1 MNPWLKK
8 AFSWAASKGWQQSF
22 NVIPPDGIT
31 PGADL
36 TRPYAQSVWV
46 HRAIAYISNP
56 ISSVPLCFKVDHR
69 GGDVVIEDPALTAF
83 WEKPA
88 VNRGGRLNR
97 SDFVEATVG
106 WLKLRGECFW
116 VMDDTWLKR
125 GGMKSPLILA
135 RPQDMQPILGDD
147 RQVIGW
153 RYLDAAKINHALLPE
168 QVQHLKMWNPYDD
181 IRGLSEW
188 EAAKIAADS
197 DYAAGVFAKNLMAN
211 NGDRGPYV
219 IAKGGQ
225 PSDPQIE
232 QITAMLRQKRELSRR
247 GDFRPVFLSG
257 DVEVKEPGL
266 QAVDAAYVSQRLE
279 NRHEI
284 FLAFGVP
291 PSFADV
297 VASYS
302 VGSASDRFKLIEETC
317 MPLAAK
323 IADAMEAV
331 TARFMGGNQ
340 TIFVEFDFDDHSTMQ
355 QVRRER
361 FESATKGVDRGMPWQ
376 VAGQYFRLDLPLF
389 AGDDVG
395 RIPFNLTPIEGKA
408 PVDPSTAPAASDPVE
423 ELFQLFRNAPQ
434 ASCKT
439 PESPVQVTRTAEA
452 WQQIHQRRA
461 PWEKKFAS
469 RFRRHLNDARNRTLA
484 KIGAASNP
492 MGAAVKA
499 GVLDLIFDLAPWLA
513 EFTAGM
519 TDITRA
525 AMEAAGLELWTDEL
539 GRDDALTMPAAQT
552 LLALQQREN
561 LLAGAGTKVW
571 EEVRSE
577 LQDGITKG
585 ETMDE
590 LAKRI
595 RTAFKGIDDGR
606 AMTIATTETTV
617 AYEVGRDMTF
627 KAAGVQWTQWLV
639 SGLGNSR
646 HSHLAADKQIREVG
660 QPFDVGGYQLMYP
673 GDPTAPPKEVI
684 NCNCVRIAVAGPD
697 GNDIN
702 NDPSVPY

>member
-1 MNPWLKK
+1 VNPWLKK
-8 AFSWAASKGWQQSF
+8 AFDWASKKGWNPTMDAF
-22 NVIPPDGIT
+22 FPDGEK

-36 TRPYAQSVWV
+36 TKPYAQSVWV
-46 HRAIAYISNP
+46 HRAIAYIANP
-56 ISSVPLCFKVDHR
+56 ISTVPLIFKEDRR
-69 GGDVVIEDPALTAF
+69 GGDLVIEDPVLTAF

-106 WLKLRGECFW
+106 WLKLKGECFW
-116 VMDDTWLKR
+116 IMDDTWLKR
-125 GGMKSPLILA
+125 GGIKSPLILA
-135 RPQDMQPILGDD
+135 KPQDMQPILGQD
-147 RQVIGW
+147 QEIVGW
-153 RYLDAAKINHALLPE
+153 RYQDAGRGSHLLLPE
-168 QVQHLKMWNPYDD
+168 QVQQLKMWNPYDD
-181 IRGLSEW
+181 VRGLPEW

-219 IAKGGQ
+219 IGKDGQ
-225 PSDPQIE
+225 ASPEQIQ
-232 QITAMLRQKRELSRR
+232 QITAMLRQKRDLSRR
-247 GDFRPVFLSG
+247 GDFRPVFLTG
-257 DVEVKEPGL
+257 DIEVKEPGL

-323 IADAMEAV
+323 IADAMEVV
-331 TARFMGGNQ
+331 TARFTGSGK

-376 VAGQYFRLDLPLF
+376 VAGQYFRLDLPRF
-389 AGDDVG
+389 AGDEVG
-395 RIPFNLTPIEGKA
+395 RIPFNLTPIEGKI
-408 PVDPSTAPAASDPVE
+408 PVDPVAEPATIDPVE

-434 ASCKT
+434 AACKT
-439 PESPVQVTRTAEA
+439 PEPPVQTRAAEA
-452 WQQIHQRRA
+452 WQKVHQRRA

-492 MGAAVKA
+492 MGAAAKA
-499 GVLDLIFDLAPWLA
+499 GALDLIFDLAPWLA
-513 EFTAGM
+513 EFVPGM
-519 TDITRA
+519 RDISRA

-539 GRDDALTMPAAQT
+539 LRDDALTMPAAQT

-577 LQDGITKG
+577 LQAGIDNG
-585 ETMDE
+585 DTMDE

-595 RTAFKGIDDGR
+595 RSSFKSIDESR
-606 AMTIATTETTV
+606 SMTIATTETTV

-646 HSHLAADKQIREVG
+646 DSHQAADKQIREMG
-660 QPFDVGGYQLMYP
+660 TPFDVGGFQLHFP
-673 GDPTAPPKEVI
+673 GDPTAPPREVI

-697 GNDIN
+697 GSDIN

>member
-8 AFSWAASKGWQQSF
+8 AFAWAKSKGWEQSF
-22 NVIPPDGIT
+22 NVLPVDGGT

-36 TRPYAQSVWV
+36 SRPYAQSVWV
-46 HRAIAYISNP
+46 HRAVAYISNP
-56 ISSVPLCFKVDHR
+56 ISSVPLIFKQDRR
-69 GGDVVIEDPALTAF
+69 GGDLVIEDPALTAF

-97 SDFVEATVG
+97 SDFLEATVG

-116 VMDDTWLKR
+116 IMDDTWLDRR
-125 GGMKSPLILA
+125 GIKSPLILA
-135 RPQDMQPILGDD
+135 RPQDMQPILAGD
-147 RQVIGW
+147 QSLVGW
-153 RYLDAAKINHALLPE
+153 RFLDAAKGSHVLLPE
-168 QVQHLKMWNPYDD
+168 QVQQLKMWNPYDE

-232 QITAMLRQKRELSRR
+232 QITAMLRQKRDLSRR

-323 IADAMEAV
+323 IADAMEVV
-331 TARFMGGNQ
+331 TARFTGSGK

-376 VAGQYFRLDLPLF
+376 VAGQYFRLDLPRF
-389 AGDDVG
+389 AGDEVG

-408 PVDPSTAPAASDPVE
+408 PVDPVAEPATSDPVE

-434 ASCKT
+434 AACKT
-439 PESPVQVTRTAEA
+439 AEPPVQTRAAEA
-452 WQQIHQRRA
+452 WQKVHQRRA

-492 MGAAVKA
+492 MGAAAKA
-499 GVLDLIFDLAPWLA
+499 GALDLIFDLAPWLA
-513 EFTAGM
+513 EFVPGM
-519 TDITRA
+519 RDISRA

-539 GRDDALTMPAAQT
+539 LRDDALTMPAAQT

-577 LQDGITKG
+577 LQAGIDNG
-585 ETMDE
+585 DTMDE

-595 RTAFKGIDDGR
+595 RSSFKGIDESR
-606 AMTIATTETTV
+606 SMTIATTETTV

-646 HSHLAADKQIREVG
+646 DSHQAADKQIREMG
-660 QPFDVGGYQLMYP
+660 TPFDVGGFQLHFP
-673 GDPTAPPKEVI
+673 GDPTAPPREVI

-697 GNDIN
+697 GSDIN

>member
-8 AFSWAASKGWQQSF
+8 ALAWAKSKGWEQSL
-22 NVIPPDGIT
+22 NILPPDGGM

-36 TRPYAQSVWV
+36 SRPYAQSVWV
-46 HRAIAYISNP
+46 HRAIAYIANP
-56 ISSVPLCFKVDHR
+56 ISSVPLIFKQDRR
-69 GGDVVIEDPALTAF
+69 GGDLVIEDPALTAF

-106 WLKLRGECFW
+106 WLKLRGESFW
-116 VMDDTWLKR
+116 IMDDTWLIR
-125 GGMKSPLILA
+125 RGMKSPLILA
-135 RPQDMQPILGDD
+135 RPQDMQPILAAD
-147 RQVIGW
+147 QSLVGW
-153 RYLDAAKINHALLPE
+153 RYLDAAKGNHVLLPE
-168 QVQHLKMWNPYDD
+168 QVQHLKMWNPYDE

-257 DVEVKEPGL
+257 DVEVKEPSL

-284 FLAFGVP
+284 VLAFGVP

-331 TARFMGGNQ
+331 TARFMGGNV
-340 TIFVEFDFDDHSTMQ
+340 TIFCEFDFDDHSTMQ

-376 VAGQYFRLDLPLF
+376 VAGEYFRLDLPRF
-389 AGDDVG
+389 AGDEVG
-395 RIPFNLTPIEGKA
+395 RVPFNLTPIEGKA
-408 PVDPSTAPAASDPVE
+408 PVDPTTPAATSDPVQ
-423 ELFQLFRNAPQ
+423 ELFDLFKHAPQ
-434 ASCKT
+434 PVCK
-439 PESPVQVTRTAEA
+439 PPAEPVQTRAAEA
-452 WQQIHQRRA
+452 WKQVHQKRL
-461 PWEKKFAS
+461 PWEKRFAS
-469 RFRRHLNDARNRTLA
+469 RFRRHLNDARNRTLE
-484 KIGAASNP
+484 KIGKANNP
-492 MGAAVKA
+492 MNASAKA
-499 GVLDLIFDLAPWLA
+499 GVLELIFDLAPWLT
-513 EFTAGM
+513 EFVGGM
-519 TDITRA
+519 KDISRS
-525 AMEAAGLELWTDEL
+525 AMETAGLELWTDEL
-539 GRDDALTMPAAQT
+539 GRDDALTMPAAET
-552 LLALQQREN
+552 LLALQKREN
-561 LLAGAGTKVW
+561 LLASAGTKIW

-577 LQDGITKG
+577 LQVGIEKG
-585 ETMDE
+585 DTMDE

-595 RTAFKGIDDGR
+595 RSAFKGIDDSR
-606 AMTIATTETTV
+606 AMTIAVTETTV
-617 AYEVGRDMTF
+617 AYEVGRDMVF

-646 HSHLAADKQIREVG
+646 DSHEAADKQIREMG
-660 QPFDVGGYQLMYP
+660 TPFDVGGFQLHFP
-673 GDPTAPPKEVI
+673 GDPTAPPREVI

-697 GNDIN
+697 GTDIN

>member
-8 AFSWAASKGWQQSF
+8 AFAWAKSKGWENTF
-22 NVIPPDGIT
+22 NVIPPDGGM

-36 TRPYAQSVWV
+36 KRPYAQSVWV
-46 HRAIAYISNP
+46 HRAIAYIANP
-56 ISSVPLCFKVDHR
+56 ISSVPLLFKVDRR
-69 GGDVVIEDPALTAF
+69 GGDVLIEDPALTAF

-88 VNRGGRLNR
+88 LNRGGRMNR

-116 VMDDTWLKR
+116 IMDDTWLKR
-125 GGMKSPLILA
+125 GGVKSPLILA
-135 RPQDMQPILGDD
+135 RPQDMQPILGSGNELL
-147 RQVIGW
+147 GW
-153 RYLDAAKINHALLPE
+153 RYLDAAKINHALIPE
-168 QVQHLKMWNPYDD
+168 QVQHLKMWNPYDE

-219 IAKGGQ
+219 IGKNGMASTEQ
-225 PSDPQIE
+225 VE
-232 QITAMLRQKRELSRR
+232 QITAMLRQKRDLSRR
-247 GDFRPVFLSG
+247 GDFRPVFLTG
-257 DVEVKEPGL
+257 DIEVKEPGL

-331 TARFMGGNQ
+331 TSRFMGGNQ
-340 TIFVEFDFDDHSTMQ
+340 TIFCEFDFDDHSTMQ

-361 FESATKGVDRGMPWQ
+361 FESATKGVDRGMPWR
-376 VAGQYFRLDLPLF
+376 VAGEYFRLDLPRF
-389 AGDDVG
+389 TGDEVG
-395 RIPFNLTPIEGKA
+395 RIPFNLTPIEGEA
-408 PVDPSTAPAASDPVE
+408 PVDPSADPATSDPVE
-423 ELFQLFRNAPQ
+423 ELFELFRNAPQ
-434 ASCKT
+434 PVCKT
-439 PESPVQVTRTAEA
+439 AEPLVQTRAAEA
-452 WQQIHQRRA
+452 WAKIHQKRT
-461 PWEKKFAS
+461 PWEKRFAS

-484 KIGAASNP
+484 KIGAANNP
-492 MGAAVKA
+492 MGASVKTSA
-499 GVLDLIFDLAPWLA
+499 LDLIFDLAPWLS
-513 EFTAGM
+513 EFVGGM
-519 TDITRA
+519 TEISRS

-539 GRDDALTMPAAQT
+539 GRDDALTMPAAET

-561 LLAGAGTKVW
+561 LLAGAGTKIW

-595 RTAFKGIDDGR
+595 RVAFKGIDEGR

-646 HSHLAADKQIREVG
+646 HSHQAADKQIREMG
-660 QPFDVGGYQLMYP
+660 TPFDVGGFQLMFP
-673 GDPTAPPKEVI
+673 GDPTAPPQEVI

-697 GNDIN
+697 GSDIN
-702 NDPSVPY
+702 NDDTLPY

>member
-8 AFSWAASKGWQQSF
+8 AFAWAKSKGWEQSF
-22 NVIPPDGIT
+22 NVIPPDGGT

-36 TRPYAQSVWV
+36 ARPYAQSVWV
-46 HRAIAYISNP
+46 HRAIAYIANP
-56 ISSVPLCFKVDHR
+56 ISSVPLLFKEDAR
-69 GGDVVIEDPALTAF
+69 GGDVVLEDPVLTAF

-116 VMDDTWLKR
+116 LMDDTWLTR
-125 GGMKSPLILA
+125 RVAKSPLILA
-135 RPQDMQPILGDD
+135 RPQDMQPVLGKD
-147 RQVIGW
+147 QEVIGW
-153 RYLDAAKINHALLPE
+153 RYTDAAKGAHYLIPD
-168 QVQHLKMWNPYDD
+168 QVVQLKMWNPYDD

-197 DYAAGVFAKNLMAN
+197 DYAAGVFARNLMAN

-219 IAKGGQ
+219 IGRDGSAS
-225 PSDPQIE
+225 PEQIQ
-232 QITAMLRQKRELSRR
+232 QITAMLRQKRDLSRR
-247 GDFRPVFLSG
+247 GDFRPVFLTG
-257 DVEVKEPGL
+257 DIEVKEPGL
-266 QAVDAAYVSQRLE
+266 QAVDAAYVAQRLE

-323 IADAMEAV
+323 IADAMEEV
-331 TARFMGGNQ
+331 TARFLGGSK

-376 VAGQYFRLDLPLF
+376 VAGQYFRLDLPRF

-408 PVDPSTAPAASDPVE
+408 PVDAPATPTNDPVE
-423 ELFQLFRNAPQ
+423 ELFQLFRQAPQ
-434 ASCKT
+434 PVCKT
-439 PESPVQVTRTAEA
+439 AETPVQEIRTAAA

-461 PWEKKFAS
+461 PWEKRFAS

-484 KIGAASNP
+484 KIGEASNP
-492 MGAAVKA
+492 MGASAKA
-499 GVLDLIFDLAPWLA
+499 GALDLIFDLAPWLA
-513 EFTAGM
+513 EFTNGM
-519 TDITRA
+519 ASISRA

-539 GRDDALTMPAAQT
+539 MRDDALTMPAAQV
-552 LLALQQREN
+552 LQALQQREN

-571 EEVRSE
+571 EEVRGE
-577 LQDGITKG
+577 LQAGIENG
-585 ETMDE
+585 DTMDE

-595 RTAFKGIDDGR
+595 RAAFKGIDEGR

-617 AYEVGRDMTF
+617 AYEVGRDMVF

-646 HSHLAADKQIREVG
+646 HSHLAADGQIREVG
-660 QPFDVGGYQLMYP
+660 TPFDVGGYQLHFP

-697 GNDIN
+697 GSDTN
-702 NDPSVPY
+702 NDPTIPY